1 MMDILIGIVLVLLA
15 CKLLI
20 ELFGFFVGI
29 KIVKKI
35 TEQRH
40 AAHSPKNMGGVARV
54 YRGDEM
60 IKKVWPLLRPVT
72 LRDCGHTHAK
82 SCSHEP

>member
-1 MMDILIGIVLVLLA
+1 MDILIGIVLVLLA

-35 TEQRH
+35 TGDWDNDK
-40 AAHSPKNMGGVARV
+40 PKE
-54 YRGDEM
+54 YDES
-60 IKKVWPLLRPVT
+60 IYLICIGYYNPN
-72 LRDCGHTHAK
+72 
-82 SCSHEP
+82 SCRRIA